1 MPRSAVLW
9 LGGTWDGGTALLNTM
24 TIEVLQYLML
34 GAGIAATAYAAYRI
48 AGSVHG
54 AAKWRALV
62 PQLLLVALL
71 VAINVYM
78 FTQPMA
84 HRA

>member
-1 MPRSAVLW
+1 MAVW
-9 LGGTWDGGTALLNTM
+9 LGGTWNGGTALLNTP
-24 TIEVLQYLML
+24 TIQVLQYLTL
-34 GAGIAATAYAAYRI
+34 GAGIGATAYAAYRI
-48 AGSVHG
+48 ARSAHG
-54 AAKWRALV
+54 EARWRALV
-62 PQLLLVALL
+62 PQLLLIALL